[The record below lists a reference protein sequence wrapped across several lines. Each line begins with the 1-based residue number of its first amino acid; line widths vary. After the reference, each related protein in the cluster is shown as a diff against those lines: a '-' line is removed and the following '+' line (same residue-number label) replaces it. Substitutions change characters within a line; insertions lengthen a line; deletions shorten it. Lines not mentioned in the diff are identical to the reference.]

1 MNALVPEEKDSE
13 SSTLS
18 GSYASVEVSASR
30 KLETSLWV
38 KRPLMTNQVEYLV
51 WILIRKLIMKDF
63 VILLWNYFF

>member
-38 KRPLMTNQVEYLV
+38 KRPLMTNKVEYLV